1 MATIKNAPQ
10 APERPDSCRLQH
22 LLTFRS
28 KQTRSSVPIAI
39 RLDWMYE
46 QSAASVKP
54 NEDELMNMPISA
66 QKDSDLG
73 SQKYNE

>member
-1 MATIKNAPQ
+1 M
-10 APERPDSCRLQH
+10 
-22 LLTFRS
+22 
-28 KQTRSSVPIAI
+28 

-46 QSAASVKP
+46 QSSASVKP

-73 SQKYNE
+73 GQKYNE